1 MVPLFE
7 MFSKLGWL
15 NSRFYVILVM
25 AALATPMSIW
35 LLKSFIDG
43 VDASL
48 EEAAWVDGATRLR
61 GYVQVVL
68 PLARPGMVVAF
79 ILNFLV
85 AWANFYVPFILL
97 SSSSKFPVA
106 VSIYDFFGNYGGIQY
121 GQLAAFS
128 ILYALPV
135 IVLYLLSGG
144 RLGKSMNIGG
154 VKG

>member
-1 MVPLFE
+1 M
-7 MFSKLGWL
+7 
-15 NSRFYVILVM
+15 LVM

-48 EEAAWVDGATRLR
+48 EEASWVDGATRLR
-61 GYVQVVL
+61 GYVQIVL

-79 ILNFLV
+79 ILNFLMG
-85 AWANFYVPFILL
+85 WANFYVPFVLL
-97 SSSSKFPVA
+97 SSNSKFPVV
-106 VSIYDFFGNYGGIQY
+106 VSIYNFFGNYGSIQY

-135 IVLYLLSGG
+135 VVLYLLRSG